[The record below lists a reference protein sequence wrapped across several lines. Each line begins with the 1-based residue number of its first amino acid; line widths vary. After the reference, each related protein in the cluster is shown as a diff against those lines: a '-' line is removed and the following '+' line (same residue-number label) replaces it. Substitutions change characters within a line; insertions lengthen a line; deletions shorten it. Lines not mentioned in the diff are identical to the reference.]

1 MSLFFFCF
9 IEKTKND
16 KYLKKC
22 MVGSHKRSIFA
33 LKNQLYRIMK
43 NKNLHIKLLCYALL
57 TVIGFS
63 TIALSSCGD
72 KEEEE
77 LPFDQMV
84 LNVATTL
91 LEVGPQTEMYSVEV
105 ESNMSV
111 AVASNDQWLRAEVS
125 GDNKKIMLYV
135 PALPNDVWM
144 RVAEVRIRIGG
155 NWHKER
161 TLKVK
166 QVSDSHVFNVSG
178 NGKSAQFRMQRVSG
192 GRFWMGNNSG
202 YEWEGPVHEVTLTKG
217 YYICD
222 REVTQALWYAIMG
235 RTPTSDYSKQWSES
249 LGLGD
254 EYPAYYVSYDDC
266 KDFITALNTKLSD
279 QLPEGVSFRLPTEA
293 EWEFAAKGGL
303 QTHGYMYAGSD
314 SINDVGWY
322 RDNSN
327 FDIHKVAMKAPNELG
342 LYDMTG
348 NLEEWCFDV
357 YDNYS
362 SYEQTNPTGPNSG
375 YRRVVRGGNYCL
387 NPNQCTN
394 TYRNTDSYLTRE
406 HFNGMRLALD

>member
-1 MSLFFFCF
+1 
-9 IEKTKND
+9 
-16 KYLKKC
+16 
-22 MVGSHKRSIFA
+22 MVGSHKRPIFA

-43 NKNLHIKLLCYALL
+43 NKNLHIKLLSYALL

-72 KEEEE
+72 KEEETI
-77 LPFDQMV
+77 PWNQQV

-91 LEVGPQTEMYSVEV
+91 LEVGPEAETYSVEV
-105 ESNMSV
+105 ESNMSISV
-111 AVASNDQWLRAEVS
+111 SSSEPWLMADVS
-125 GDNKKIMLYV
+125 SDSKKIRLYV
-135 PALPNDVWM
+135 PALPTSSCM
-144 RVAEVRIRIGG
+144 RVATVEIHAGG
-155 NWHKER
+155 KLAN
-161 TLKVK
+161 LKLK
-166 QVSDSHVFNVSG
+166 QVSDSFTFSVSG

-254 EYPAYYVSYDDC
+254 EYPAYYVSHSDC
-266 KDFITALNTKLSD
+266 LDFITALNAKLSD

-293 EWEFAAKGGL
+293 EWEFAAKGGS
-303 QTHGYMYAGSD
+303 QTHGYMFAGSD

-327 FDIHKVAMKAPNELG
+327 LDIRKVAMKAPNELG

-348 NLEEWCFDV
+348 NLEEWCSDV

-362 SYEQTNPTGPNSG
+362 SYDQTDPKGPGSG
-375 YRRVVRGGNYCL
+375 YRYVVRGGNYCL
-387 NPNQCTN
+387 YPSQCTN